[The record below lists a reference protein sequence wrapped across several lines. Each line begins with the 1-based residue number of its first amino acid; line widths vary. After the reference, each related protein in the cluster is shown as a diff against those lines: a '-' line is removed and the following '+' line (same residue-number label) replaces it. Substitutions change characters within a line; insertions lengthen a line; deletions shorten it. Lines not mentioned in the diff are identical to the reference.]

1 MAQIVDIFEKHHRFL
16 TFLGEFVEDEWCFR
30 DVTERS
36 GVEDLVSGVRI
47 LGNPIAGF
55 RAEGLWEG
63 ANFVNFLEESER
75 ERLELKERMKKER
88 EERGLL

>member
-1 MAQIVDIFEKHHRFL
+1 MPCEV
-16 TFLGEFVEDEWCFR
+16 
-30 DVTERS
+30 ERS

-47 LGNPIAGF
+47 LGNPVAGF

-63 ANFVNFLEESER
+63 ANFVNFLEERER

-88 EERGLL
+88 EERGLC

>member
-1 MAQIVDIFEKHHRFL
+1 MVKIVDIFENHHRFL
-16 TFLGEFVEDEWCFR
+16 TFLGEFAEDGWCFC

-47 LGNPIAGF
+47 LGNPVAGF

-63 ANFVNFLEESER
+63 ANFVNFLEECER
-75 ERLELKERMKKER
+75 ERLELRERMKKER

>member
-1 MAQIVDIFEKHHRFL
+1 M
-16 TFLGEFVEDEWCFR
+16 
-30 DVTERS
+30 
-36 GVEDLVSGVRI
+36 EDLVNGVRI
-47 LGNPIAGF
+47 LGNPVAGF

-63 ANFVNFLEESER
+63 ANFVNFLEECER